1 MDFFYSFFYNKV
13 SKINIESILIIKP
26 ELTYSLTKNI
36 RNLKQLNDDE
46 KTYITYLD
54 KDELLKIID
63 IYNDCIITVNQY
75 FEEIDD

>member
-13 SKINIESILIIKP
+13 SKINTESILIIKP

-46 KTYITYLD
+46 KIYITYLD

-75 FEEIDD
+75 F

>member
-1 MDFFYSFFYNKV
+1 MNFFYSFFYNKV

-26 ELTYSLTKNI
+26 ELTYSLKKNI

-46 KTYITYLD
+46 KIYITYLD

-63 IYNDCIITVNQY
+63 IYNNCIITVNQY